1 MEPKNRASS
10 KRKREQVLKNYRKK
24 TQTFM
29 VFSSEPDIHPLP
41 SRTNHTR
48 PAGGAGAE
56 KTKNRKEG
64 FKIPFRNSSKW
75 PKAER
80 PAHLQDD
87 QIFNLMSIESVT
99 EQISRW
105 EQTKALQKSN
115 EIKVL
120 KTGGKTFKT
129 NQDIKTMKIEA
140 GEDNA
145 TDIFH
150 PQRYKI
156 RPAVVRV
163 DKTWALYPT
172 NWPEIY
178 YSQNLEDV
186 GLEDQ
191 FGQKQIELLHDRRSS
206 IEIKMFS
213 PMNVNVGK
221 SEFKTQ
227 NLRQLSD
234 GTTDI
239 VAKEEWCSIMTVN
252 DLMMALDNLVA
263 GYAVFWPGDRS
274 MVTIRRAVTKNKE
287 FVEISN
293 QMTRKKLLEAY
304 LNKMLE
310 INQQRATQK
319 SVPLKFKECDTWAK
333 EFIENKTN
341 YVRQEEKPDNENSD
355 IQTIKNLL
363 TQNLLTQNLKVTQE
377 DGGKERISDFQYMK
391 KILVGKKIKNKEV
404 CIYFNLK
411 GGCTATD
418 CSRGHVCAYIPRG
431 EKELCGKD
439 HSKTQH
445 FKRN

>member
-1 MEPKNRASS
+1 MPSGTANPTPAMGARVEIST
-10 KRKREQVLKNYRKK
+10 KRK
-24 TQTFM
+24 
-29 VFSSEPDIHPLP
+29 D
-41 SRTNHTR
+41 
-48 PAGGAGAE
+48 
-56 KTKNRKEG
+56 G
-64 FKIPFRNSSKW
+64 FKIPFKNSSKW
-75 PKAER
+75 PKSDR

-115 EIKVL
+115 EIKVM

-129 NQDIKTMKIEA
+129 NQDIKTMKVDA

-156 RPAVVRV
+156 RPAVVSI
-163 DKTWALYPT
+163 DKTWDLYPT

-191 FGQKQIELLHDRRSS
+191 LGQKQIELLHDRRSS
-206 IEIKMFS
+206 LEIKMFS

-221 SEFKTQ
+221 SESKTQ

-239 VAKEEWCSIMTVN
+239 VAKEEWCSILTVN

-293 QMTRKKLLEAY
+293 QVTRKKLLEAY
-304 LNKMLE
+304 LNKMLD

-341 YVRQEEKPDNENSD
+341 YVRQEEKPEDENAETLTSIKHLLTLNLNKFTQRDGEKEKLSD
-355 IQTIKNLL
+355 FQFLKKNLL
-363 TQNLLTQNLKVTQE
+363 
-377 DGGKERISDFQYMK
+377 
-391 KILVGKKIKNKEV
+391 GKKIKGKEV
-404 CIYFNLK
+404 CIYYNLK
-411 GGCTATD
+411 QGCNARD
-418 CSRGHVCAYIPRG
+418 CGRGHYCAYFPRG
-431 EKELCGKD
+431 DKEPCGKD

-445 FKRN
+445 FKKN